1 MTSISA
7 LTFVQDFDASHI
19 GDPGCPLHKV
29 FSSAYT
35 QDPEEREMEIKRQDL
50 KIETYVKSMHEHLQE
65 LKELMSARAT
75 PQQAMELIIML

>member
-1 MTSISA
+1 M
-7 LTFVQDFDASHI
+7 
-19 GDPGCPLHKV
+19 

-50 KIETYVKSMHEHLQE
+50 KIETYEKSMHEHLQE

-75 PQQAMELIIML
+75 PQQAMELIIMLWQGRKEIQSLHKSVRMS